1 MNKITKLGQQKLQE
15 ELENLRD
22 EYKKTLINRGI
33 AGREGDLKENAAY
46 ISLGEKA
53 QMLSI
58 QIDEAAEDLKK
69 SVVQEAPSETETIG
83 FGHKVTIFY
92 ENDKREMTITLV
104 GKNDARIK
112 PEWISIE
119 SPIGQALTG
128 KKKGDKITINEQPI
142 TILNVQVGE
151 I

>member
-1 MNKITKLGQQKLQE
+1 MNKITKLGKQKLQE
-15 ELENLRD
+15 QLDNLRE
-22 EYKKTLINRGI
+22 EYKKTLVNRGI

-58 QIDEAAEDLKK
+58 QIEEAATDLKK
-69 SVVQEAPSETETIG
+69 CVVQEAPTNTDTIG
-83 FGHKVTIFY
+83 FGHKVTLLY
-92 ENDKREMTITLV
+92 ENDKREMAIVLV

-119 SPIGQALTG
+119 SPIGQALSG
-128 KKKGDKITINEQPI
+128 KKKGEKIIINDQPI
-142 TILNVQVGE
+142 TILDVAVGE

>member
-1 MNKITKLGQQKLQE
+1 MITKLGKQKLEQD
-15 ELENLRD
+15 LENLRN
-22 EYKKTLINRGI
+22 EYKKTLVNRGI

-46 ISLGEKA
+46 ISMGEKA

-58 QIDEAAEDLKK
+58 QIDEATTDLRK
-69 SVVQEAPSETETIG
+69 SVVQEAPKDTDKIT
-83 FGHKVTIFY
+83 FGHKVTLLY
-92 ENDKREMTITLV
+92 ENDKREMIITLV

-128 KKKGDKITINEQPI
+128 KKVGDKIVINEQPI
-142 TILNVQVGE
+142 TILNIQIGE

>member
-1 MNKITKLGQQKLQE
+1 MITKLGKQKLEQD
-15 ELENLRD
+15 LENLRA

-53 QMLSI
+53 EMLSI
-58 QIDEAAEDLKK
+58 QMSEAADDLKK
-69 SVVQEAPSETETIG
+69 SIVQEAPTNTDTIG
-83 FGHKVTIFY
+83 FGHKVTLLY
-92 ENDKREMTITLV
+92 ENDKREMIITLV

-119 SPIGQALTG
+119 SPIGQALSG
-128 KKKGDKITINEQPI
+128 KKKGGKITINEQMI
-142 TILNVQVGE
+142 TILDIQIGE

>member
-1 MNKITKLGQQKLQE
+1 MITKLGKQKLE
-15 ELENLRD
+15 EALENLRE
-22 EYKKTLINRGI
+22 EYKKTLLDRGK

-53 QMLSI
+53 EMLSI
-58 QIDEAAEDLKK
+58 QISEAVDDLKK
-69 SVVQEAPSETETIG
+69 SVVQEAPTNTDKIC
-83 FGHKVTIFY
+83 FGHKVTLFY

-104 GKNDARIK
+104 GKNDARLK
-112 PEWISIE
+112 PDWISIE

-128 KKKGDKITINEQPI
+128 KKVGGKIIINEQPI
-142 TILNVQVGE
+142 TILDIQVGE

>member
-1 MNKITKLGQQKLQE
+1 MITKQGKLK
-15 ELENLRD
+15 LEQDLEKLRE
-22 EYKKTLINRGI
+22 EYKKTLMDRGK
-33 AGREGDLKENAAY
+33 AAREGDLKENSAY

-53 QMLSI
+53 QMLGI
-58 QIDEAAEDLKK
+58 QIDEAATDLKNC
-69 SVVQEAPSETETIG
+69 VVQEAPKNTDAIG
-83 FGHKVTIFY
+83 FGHKVTLFY
-92 ENDKREMTITLV
+92 ENDKREMIITLV

-128 KKKGDKITINEQPI
+128 KKKGEKITINEQPI
-142 TILNVQVGE
+142 TILNITVGE

>member
-1 MNKITKLGQQKLQE
+1 MITKLGKQKLE
-15 ELENLRD
+15 KDLENLQN
-22 EYKKTLINRGI
+22 EYKNTLVSRGI

-53 QMLSI
+53 EMLGIQMS
-58 QIDEAAEDLKK
+58 EAADDLKK
-69 SVVQEAPSETETIG
+69 SVVQEAPTNTDTIG

-92 ENDKREMTITLV
+92 ENDKREMIITLV

-128 KKKGDKITINEQPI
+128 KKVGDKIVINEQPI
-142 TILNVQVGE
+142 TILNVQIGE